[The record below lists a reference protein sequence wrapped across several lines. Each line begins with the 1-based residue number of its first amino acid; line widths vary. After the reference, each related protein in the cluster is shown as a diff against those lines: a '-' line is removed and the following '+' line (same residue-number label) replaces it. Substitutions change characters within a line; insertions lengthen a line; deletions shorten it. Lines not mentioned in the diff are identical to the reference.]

1 LAYIWFEPFKK
12 NAMKITVILSFTL
25 AMALTG
31 CSVSSSAYRE
41 GSPNSRGEKKAAD
54 FEKVATL
61 IESGNFQFTVRN
73 ASPAGGRTIQITSE
87 YTLEARKGEYEAR
100 LPYFGRAYSASYG
113 GDGGIEF
120 KGKPQ
125 DFQLARNE
133 RKSTLRASFT
143 IDGESDQYQLRLE
156 VGASG
161 FGNLL
166 VSSQKRQNIS
176 YYGQVSELEP

>member
-1 LAYIWFEPFKK
+1 MKFTSILAL
-12 NAMKITVILSFTL
+12 AL

-31 CSVSSSAYRE
+31 CSASSSTSSE
-41 GSPNSRGEKKAAD
+41 GSPGSRREKKAAD

-61 IESGNFQFTVRN
+61 IESGNYQFTVSN

-87 YTLEARKGEYEAR
+87 YTLAARDGEYEAQ

-125 DFQLARNE
+125 DFQLTRNE
-133 RKSTLRASFT
+133 KKNTLLVSFT
-143 IDGESDQYQLRLE
+143 IGSESDQYQVRLE

-161 FGNLL
+161 YGTLQ

-176 YYGQVSELEP
+176 YYGQVSELKP

>member
-1 LAYIWFEPFKK
+1 
-12 NAMKITVILSFTL
+12 MKIASILAFTL

-31 CSVSSSAYRE
+31 CSASSSASRDE
-41 GSPNSRGEKKAAD
+41 SPDSRGEKKAAD
-54 FEKVATL
+54 FEQVAKL

-87 YTLEARKGEYEAR
+87 YTLEAREGEYEAQ

-120 KGKPQ
+120 KGEPQ
-125 DFQLARNE
+125 DFQLTRNE
-133 RKSTLRASFT
+133 RKSTLLVSFM

-161 FGNLL
+161 YGNLL

-176 YYGQVSELEP
+176 YYGQVSALKP

>member
-1 LAYIWFEPFKK
+1 
-12 NAMKITVILSFTL
+12 MKIASILAFAL

-31 CSVSSSAYRE
+31 CSASSSASQD
-41 GSPNSRGEKKAAD
+41 GTGLSRKENKAAD
-54 FEKVATL
+54 FEKIATL

-87 YTLEARKGEYEAR
+87 YTLEAREGEFEAH

-125 DFQLARNE
+125 DFQLTRNE
-133 RKSTLRASFT
+133 RKGTILVSLK
-143 IDGESDQYQLRLE
+143 IDGANDQYQLRLE

-161 FGNLL
+161 YGNLQ
-166 VSSQKRQNIS
+166 VSSTKRQNIS
-176 YYGQVSELEP
+176 YYGQISELTP

>member
-1 LAYIWFEPFKK
+1 LNLLKK
-12 NAMKITVILSFTL
+12 RNENNSYSVIHPGHGSHRLFGL
-25 AMALTG
+25 LFRLPRR
-31 CSVSSSAYRE
+31 VSE
-41 GSPNSRGEKKAAD
+41 FQGEKKAAD